1 MLPTSTDV
9 LVVGAGPTG
18 LATALTLA
26 RRGVEV
32 TVLDRLAA
40 PPMTSRAAVVHA
52 YTLEVL
58 DRIDAAAP
66 LVAQGGAD
74 AAFHR
79 ARPGPGAAVGAVPRA
94 AVPLPLRAAGLP
106 VGHRGGAHRAVG
118 RTRRPGTTAVPAHR
132 AEPRPATACS
142 RRSTDEA
149 LRRPVRRRRGRPAQH
164 GPASWPASAS
174 PAGSDEE
181 SFVLADVRV
190 RSVLPRDEAALFLA
204 RSGPLVWAPLPD
216 GVVRL
221 VAAVAT
227 APAEP
232 DAAYLQALLDERGPA
247 RRPDRVTEVL
257 WGSRFR
263 VHHRIADTFRAGPVL
278 LAGDAGHVHSP
289 AGGQGMNL
297 GICDAVAL
305 GTALADVLDGGPETL
320 LDDYTAR
327 QRPMAEDVLS
337 FAAGL
342 TRLAT
347 VSPAR
352 RPARDVLLAAARCR
366 ATVRAAGSR
375 CACPGCPTGNARRAR
390 RSGLARRLRLGTRG
404 RSAGRSVRHAAECDQ
419 RERAGRR
426 TRHRHRA
433 VRGGGQPGE
442 RRTERRGEQADHPL
456 GRIRPGRA
464 ARLGTFRC
472 PYDAHRLFHTTVPAA
487 KTASANAARH
497 RMPGQREPG
506 QRHGLRGRAPRAAP
520 APCRAGRRADRPR
533 APPPRPRR
541 SRRRRTARSRLA
553 APAARPARR
562 APAPP

>member
-40 PPMTSRAAVVHA
+40 PPTTSRAAVVHA

-58 DRIDAAAP
+58 DRIDAAVP
-66 LVAQGGAD
+66 LIAQAVRTPRFTVRDRDRVLLSVPFHELPSRFPYALLVSQAVTEAVLTEKLAERGVQVRRPCQLTGLSRADDGMLAQVDGAALRARFVVGAD
-74 AAFHR
+74 GLHSTVR
-79 ARPGPGAAVGAVPRA
+79 Q
-94 AVPLPLRAAGLP
+94 LAGI
-106 VGHRGGAHRAVG
+106 GFTG
-118 RTRRPGTTAVPAHR
+118 
-132 AEPRPATACS
+132 S
-142 RRSTDEA
+142 
-149 LRRPVRRRRGRPAQH
+149 
-164 GPASWPASAS
+164 
-174 PAGSDEE
+174 SDEE

-204 RSGPLVWAPLPD
+204 RPGPLVWAPLPG

-221 VAAVAT
+221 VAAVAD
-227 APAEP
+227 APPEP
-232 DAAYLQALLDERGPA
+232 DATYLQALLDERGPA

-263 VHHRIADTFRAGPVL
+263 VHHRIADTFRVGPVL

-305 GTALADVLDGGPETL
+305 GTAVADVLDGGPETL

-342 TRLAT
+342 TRMAG

-352 RPARDVLLAAARCR
+352 RPARDVLL
-366 ATVRAAGSR
+366 
-375 CACPGCPTGNARRAR
+375 
-390 RSGLARRLRLGTRG
+390 RLLG
-404 RSAGRSVRHAAECDQ
+404 
-419 RERAGRR
+419 
-426 TRHRHRA
+426 A
-433 VRGGGQPGE
+433 VP
-442 RRTERRGEQADHPL
+442 
-456 GRIRPGRA
+456 
-464 ARLGTFRC
+464 
-472 PYDAHRLFHTTVPAA
+472 
-487 KTASANAARH
+487 
-497 RMPGQREPG
+497 
-506 QRHGLRGRAPRAAP
+506 
-520 APCRAGRRADRPR
+520 
-533 APPPRPRR
+533 
-541 SRRRRTARSRLA
+541 
-553 APAARPARR
+553 PARR
-562 APAPP
+562 RIALRLSGLSHRERTPG

>member
-1 MLPTSTDV
+1 MPTTVGNGFLEVAMLPTSTDV

-40 PPMTSRAAVVHA
+40 PPTTSRAAVVHA

-66 LVAQGGAD
+66 LIAQAVRTPRFTVRDRDRVLLSVPFHELPSRFPYALLVSQSVTEAVLTEKLAERGVQVRRQCQLTGLSRAGDGMLAQVDGAALRARFVVGAD
-74 AAFHR
+74 GLHSTVR
-79 ARPGPGAAVGAVPRA
+79 Q
-94 AVPLPLRAAGLP
+94 LAGI
-106 VGHRGGAHRAVG
+106 GFTG
-118 RTRRPGTTAVPAHR
+118 
-132 AEPRPATACS
+132 S
-142 RRSTDEA
+142 
-149 LRRPVRRRRGRPAQH
+149 
-164 GPASWPASAS
+164 
-174 PAGSDEE
+174 SDEE

-204 RSGPLVWAPLPD
+204 RPGPLVWAPLPG

-221 VAAVAT
+221 VAAVAD
-227 APAEP
+227 APTEP

-263 VHHRIADTFRAGPVL
+263 VHHRIADTFRVGPVL

-305 GTALADVLDGGPETL
+305 GTAVADVLDGGPETL

-342 TRLAT
+342 TRMAG

-352 RPARDVLLAAARCR
+352 RPARDVLL
-366 ATVRAAGSR
+366 
-375 CACPGCPTGNARRAR
+375 
-390 RSGLARRLRLGTRG
+390 RLLG
-404 RSAGRSVRHAAECDQ
+404 
-419 RERAGRR
+419 
-426 TRHRHRA
+426 A
-433 VRGGGQPGE
+433 VP
-442 RRTERRGEQADHPL
+442 
-456 GRIRPGRA
+456 
-464 ARLGTFRC
+464 
-472 PYDAHRLFHTTVPAA
+472 
-487 KTASANAARH
+487 
-497 RMPGQREPG
+497 
-506 QRHGLRGRAPRAAP
+506 
-520 APCRAGRRADRPR
+520 
-533 APPPRPRR
+533 
-541 SRRRRTARSRLA
+541 
-553 APAARPARR
+553 PARR
-562 APAPP
+562 RIALRLSGLSHRERTPG